1 MRQNLL
7 LALLCFGSSLLGSA
21 VTIGFFLGGED
32 EELGAVKVLRA
43 GRLVLVDSE
52 GRARLVLAANSADS
66 DEVLEMI
73 SLFDVNGVRKL
84 AAGIQGGRHP
94 FLVLENSEVPNPE
107 HKRITLSVKETTAT
121 LSLGHR
127 DIREIEIQSASPS
140 DSVASRIELRARNS
154 SSTAFYVDEFGHATF
169 EVNDNGTGSI
179 VRIPVQG
186 ELVPDE

>member
-7 LALLCFGSSLLGSA
+7 LALLCFGSSMLGSA
-21 VTIGFFLGGED
+21 VTVGFFVGGQDED
-32 EELGAVKVLRA
+32 SGASKVLRA

-52 GRARLVLAANSADS
+52 GRARLVLAENSADS

-73 SLFDVNGVRKL
+73 SLYDTNGVRKL
-84 AAGIQGGRHP
+84 AVGIEGGLHP
-94 FLVLENSEVPNPE
+94 FLVLENSEVPGPE
-107 HKRITLSVKETTAT
+107 HKRIELRVEDTTAT

-127 DIREIEIQSASPS
+127 DIREIELQSASPA

-169 EVNDNGTGSI
+169 EVRDNGTGSI